1 MALRCNGRELERFS
15 STVLLLVLMLLG
27 RSSMAASDRSFLV
40 YVGTYTGEKSK
51 GIYAYRFNATTG
63 STTPI
68 AIAAETENPSFIAIH
83 PSGRF
88 LYAVNEVDQFG
99 GKATGA
105 VSAFALN
112 AETGKLTLL
121 NQVASKGQG
130 PAHLSLDKTGKY
142 VLVANYGG
150 GSVAVFPVSRDG
162 QLGEA
167 SAFVQHAGSSVNHER
182 QAGPHAHAILVSN
195 DNQFSLVADL
205 GLDELLAYKFDVA
218 NGSLA
223 PTHPQLVR
231 TAAGAGPRHI
241 AIHPNGEFVYA
252 VNELDSTVST
262 YSFNSKTG
270 ALQPLQTLSTL
281 PKDFTGENYPAE
293 IQVDSAGKHLYL
305 SNREHDSIGVF
316 GINPR
321 NGTLSPVQDVSTG
334 GKKPRSFAIDPTGKW
349 LFAANQESDTI
360 VVFRIDSRTGRLTP
374 TSHVLS
380 VPTPVCVVFTPAKD

>member
-1 MALRCNGRELERFS
+1 
-15 STVLLLVLMLLG
+15 
-27 RSSMAASDRSFLV
+27 MAASDRSFLV

-218 NGSLA
+218 NGSLTA
-223 PTHPQLVR
+223 DHPQLVR

-360 VVFRIDSRTGRLTP
+360 VVFRIDSRTGKLTP

-380 VPTPVCVVFTPAKD
+380 VPTPVCIVFTPAKD